1 MLNLIQHPSMRA
13 RMAEASNQAHLYQLT
28 ADDAVTNMPEFVQ
41 LPNASYT
48 RSALQVEYQW
58 LLPQQVRAGARPLL
72 VFLHEGLGSLG
83 IWRGF
88 PQQVCNALGCAG
100 LVYSREAYGWSSAQQ
115 VASQWPAQFLD
126 HQADV
131 VLPALL
137 SALGI
142 DCSQQP
148 VVLVGHS
155 DGASIALV
163 AAAHMPQIAGV
174 AALAP
179 HTFVEPQTTN
189 AIAQATQRYAP
200 APPQKG
206 LRDALAKHHQDA
218 DSMFACW
225 STVWLSE
232 AFGHW
237 DIRPMLPS
245 IACPCVVVQ
254 GLDDP
259 YGSNAHAESIKD
271 AAPHTQLVYLQ
282 QCGHEP
288 HKDCDAQVVQALI
301 ELIAPSSKPLD

>member
-1 MLNLIQHPSMRA
+1 MHA
-13 RMAEASNQAHLYQLT
+13 RMAEASNQAYLYQLID
-28 ADDAVTNMPEFVQ
+28 DDAVTTMPEFVQ

-48 RSALQVEYQW
+48 GGALQVEYQW
-58 LLPQQVRAGARPLL
+58 LMPQQARSGARPLM
-72 VFLHEGLGSLG
+72 VFLHEGLGSLS

-88 PQQVCNALGCAG
+88 PQQVCDALGCTG

-115 VASQWPAQFLD
+115 VASQWPAHFLD
-126 HQADV
+126 YQADV

-137 SALGI
+137 TALGI
-142 DCSQQP
+142 DCSQQS

-155 DGASIALV
+155 DGASIALI

-179 HTFVEPQTTN
+179 HTFVEPQTTD
-189 AIAQATQRYAP
+189 AIAQTQQLFAP
-200 APPQKG
+200 TPPQKG

-218 DSMFACW
+218 DGMFACW
-225 STVWLSE
+225 SNVWLSE
-232 AFGHW
+232 AFGLW
-237 DIRPMLPS
+237 DIRPMLPG

-259 YGSNAHAESIKD
+259 YGSDAHAESIR
-271 AAPHTQLVYLQ
+271 AAVAHMQLVYLQ

-288 HKDCDAQVVQALI
+288 HKDCAVQVVQALAD
-301 ELIAPSSKPLD
+301 LMASSAKPLG